1 MKEKR
6 DAQQAYKSAMQKMKM
21 PPVLDTEQHM
31 ISSGSGGIKMKS
43 KALAFAA
50 AAAVLA
56 LFIGVGAFVLS
67 RNSDD
72 TIKIGSS
79 KDMTLETDDTIPS
92 GEITSVEQAVSEH
105 QKCELLYNDEYIK
118 LKAGR
123 DNITKQMAD
132 SFFERTEKISERN
145 EKCLNYISETDSAKT
160 LFVHAIKFDDGCI
173 DLEYHLDSQ
182 SWEKFDKLYEKGYS
196 YYICKVDSGEKV
208 LRCVN
213 QYRASPKDLGAS
225 AAGSKAD
232 PADLEKL
239 TGKLSYVMIG
249 RDELNEKQTVLDEF
263 EFFDKTFISG
273 DERSELE
280 QLAEK
285 ARDSKNSTE
294 NNSSEN
300 CLNITADK
308 VVCSQHGMYMRLTVT
323 AANDAGKSIIKKS
336 LTSEDYENI
345 IRLSGGDQA
354 DAPQPD
360 VNLGKS
366 VTTVGWYTTL
376 VGSTENKL
384 VYDCYLPMTRSVDMD
399 LNFVVYAVMQDPTL
413 TADEIA
419 EGIGRNKKLGSI
431 KVKYEKPMKEREFVC
446 GDKKILLSDLCLG
459 ISNVTDDVTEITLKK
474 ADGSQEKL
482 TEQDFEQRCIEKYG
496 DESSGDDFEPKHK
509 SFTQIAAAED
519 FRANFITKQVDTSK
533 VTSIV
538 YAGEEYKLPQS
549 EENTQTPSSEYKT
562 LGEAQEAFSKAY
574 NAQLNILE
582 KYKNNKDK
590 LAENDIKELCNEF
603 VSELD
608 IMGKAGAAIGKY
620 EQGTLLARRT
630 TANELIVYMW
640 NDDNIGFASG
650 STVNGKCDIIDSNGK
665 VTASGELQLDYIKPP
680 TNASYN
686 RYMLITIVCKGY
698 DLLKLVHASDGEF
711 YKLAM
716 HDNAGGVKNFEFG
729 LAYDETEMSI
739 KERTQLIAQ
748 LYSAAHYGEFK
759 TQK

>member
-21 PPVLDTEQHM
+21 PALLDTEQHI

-56 LFIGVGAFVLS
+56 LFIGVGAFMLS

-92 GEITSVEQAVSEH
+92 GEITSVAQAVSEH

-132 SFFERTEKISERN
+132 SFFERNGKISERN
-145 EKCLNYISETDSAKT
+145 EKCLNYISDNSEDKT
-160 LFVHAIKFDDGCI
+160 LFVHAIKYDNGYI
-173 DLEYHLDSQ
+173 DLKFHLDSA
-182 SWEKFDKLYEKGYS
+182 SWEKFDELYEKGYS
-196 YYICKVDSGEKV
+196 YYICKADTGEKL
-208 LRCVN
+208 LRCVTK
-213 QYRASPKDLGAS
+213 YSDSPKDIMVSTDTSQS
-225 AAGSKAD
+225 A
-232 PADLEKL
+232 ADLEKL

-249 RDELNEKQTVLDEF
+249 SDEYNEKEIVLKEF

-273 DERSELE
+273 TERSELE

-285 ARDSKNSTE
+285 ARDSKNRTE

-308 VVCSQHGMYMRLTVT
+308 VVCSQHGMYMRLTIT
-323 AANDAGKSIIKKS
+323 AANDTGKAIIKKS

-431 KVKYEKPMKEREFVC
+431 KVKYEKPMQEREFVC

-459 ISNVTDDVTEITLKK
+459 ISNVADDVTEITLKK

-482 TEQDFEQRCIEKYG
+482 TEQDFEQCCIVKYG
-496 DESSGDDFEPKHK
+496 DESSGDDFEAKHK
-509 SFTQIAAAED
+509 SFTQIAATED

-533 VTSIV
+533 VTSIT
-538 YAGEEYKLPQS
+538 YAGEEYKL
-549 EENTQTPSSEYKT
+549 T
-562 LGEAQEAFSKAY
+562 
-574 NAQLNILE
+574 
-582 KYKNNKDK
+582 
-590 LAENDIKELCNEF
+590 
-603 VSELD
+603 
-608 IMGKAGAAIGKY
+608 
-620 EQGTLLARRT
+620 EQ
-630 TANELIVYMW
+630 
-640 NDDNIGFASG
+640 
-650 STVNGKCDIIDSNGK
+650 K
-665 VTASGELQLDYIKPP
+665 
-680 TNASYN
+680 
-686 RYMLITIVCKGY
+686 
-698 DLLKLVHASDGEF
+698 
-711 YKLAM
+711 
-716 HDNAGGVKNFEFG
+716 
-729 LAYDETEMSI
+729 
-739 KERTQLIAQ
+739 
-748 LYSAAHYGEFK
+748 
-759 TQK
+759 

>member
-21 PPVLDTEQHM
+21 PALLDTEQHM

-56 LFIGVGAFVLS
+56 LFIGVGAFMLS
-67 RNSDD
+67 RNADD
-72 TIKIGSS
+72 NIKIGSS

-92 GEITSVEQAVSEH
+92 GEITSVAQAVSEH
-105 QKCELLYNDEYIK
+105 QKCELLENDEYIK
-118 LKAGR
+118 LKAGK

-132 SFFERTEKISERN
+132 SFFERTGKISERN
-145 EKCLNYISETDSAKT
+145 EKCLNYISDNSEDKT
-160 LFVHAIKFDDGCI
+160 LFVHAIKYDNGYI
-173 DLEYHLDSQ
+173 DLKFHLDSE
-182 SWEKFDKLYEKGYS
+182 SWKKFDELYEKGYS
-196 YYICKVDSGEKV
+196 YYICKADTGEKL
-208 LRCVN
+208 LRCVTK
-213 QYRASPKDLGAS
+213 YSDSPKDILVSTDTSQS
-225 AAGSKAD
+225 A
-232 PADLEKL
+232 ADLEKL

-249 RDELNEKQTVLDEF
+249 SDEYNEKEIVLKEF

-273 DERSELE
+273 TERSKLE

-323 AANDAGKSIIKKS
+323 AANDAGKAIIKKS

-431 KVKYEKPMKEREFVC
+431 KVKYEKPMQEREFVC

-459 ISNVTDDVTEITLKK
+459 ISNVADDVTEITLKK

-496 DESSGDDFEPKHK
+496 DESSGDDFEAKHK

-538 YAGEEYKLPQS
+538 YAGDEYKLAQS
-549 EENTQTPSSEYKT
+549 EENTQTQSSEYKT

-574 NAQLNILE
+574 DAQLNILE
-582 KYKNNKDK
+582 KYKNNKDT
-590 LAENDIKELCNEF
+590 LAENSIKELCNEF

-608 IMGKAGAAIGKY
+608 IMGKAGAVIGKY

-650 STVNGKCDIIDSNGK
+650 STVNGQCDIIDPNGK
-665 VTASGELQLDYIKPP
+665 VTASGELQLDYITPP

-686 RYMLITIVCKGY
+686 RYMLKTIACKGS
-698 DLLKLVHASDGEF
+698 DLSALVPISEKN
-711 YKLAM
+711 YNLVI

-729 LAYDETEMSI
+729 LAADETEMSI
-739 KERTQLIAQ
+739 EERTQLIAQ

>member
-21 PPVLDTEQHM
+21 PALLDTEQHM

-56 LFIGVGAFVLS
+56 LFIGVGAFMLS
-67 RNSDD
+67 RNADD
-72 TIKIGSS
+72 NIKIGSS
-79 KDMTLETDDTIPS
+79 KDMTLEADDTIPS
-92 GEITSVEQAVSEH
+92 GEITSVAQAVSEH
-105 QKCELLYNDEYIK
+105 QKCELLENDEYIK
-118 LKAGR
+118 LKAGK

-132 SFFERTEKISERN
+132 SFFERTGKISERN
-145 EKCLNYISETDSAKT
+145 EKCLNYISDNSEDKT
-160 LFVHAIKFDDGCI
+160 LFVHAIKYDNGYI
-173 DLEYHLDSQ
+173 DLKFHLDSE
-182 SWEKFDKLYEKGYS
+182 SWKKFDELYEKGYS
-196 YYICKVDSGEKV
+196 YYICKADTGEKL
-208 LRCVN
+208 LRCVTK
-213 QYRASPKDLGAS
+213 YSDSPKDILVSTDTSQS
-225 AAGSKAD
+225 A
-232 PADLEKL
+232 ADLEKL

-249 RDELNEKQTVLDEF
+249 SDEYNEKEIVLKEF

-273 DERSELE
+273 TERSELE

-294 NNSSEN
+294 NNISEN

-323 AANDAGKSIIKKS
+323 AANDTGKSIIKKS
-336 LTSEDYENI
+336 LTSEHGENTV
-345 IRLSGGDQA
+345 RLSGGDQA

-431 KVKYEKPMKEREFVC
+431 KVKYEKPMQEREFVC

-482 TEQDFEQRCIEKYG
+482 TEQDFEQRCIVKYG

-509 SFTQIAAAED
+509 SFTQIAAPED

-538 YAGEEYKLPQS
+538 YAGEEYKLAQS
-549 EENTQTPSSEYKT
+549 EENTQTQSSEYKT
-562 LGEAQEAFSKAY
+562 LADAQEAFSKAY
-574 NAQLNILE
+574 DAQLNILE
-582 KYKNNKDK
+582 KYKNDKDK
-590 LAENDIKELCNEF
+590 LTENDIKELCNES

-640 NDDNIGFASG
+640 NDYNIGFASG
-650 STVNGKCDIIDSNGK
+650 STVNGICDIIDPNGK
-665 VTASGELQLDYIKPP
+665 ETAHGELQLDYIKPP

-686 RYMLITIVCKGY
+686 RYMLITIACKGY
-698 DLLKLVHASDGEF
+698 DLSALVHGSEKN
-711 YKLAM
+711 YKLAI

-729 LAYDETEMSI
+729 LAYDGTEMSI
-739 KERTQLIAQ
+739 EERTLLDYDLAQ
-748 LYSAAHYGEFK
+748 AAHYGEFK